1 MPRLSLNEDKRN
13 GTPRSKSSGCSDYKR
28 KSKKGFCQFGTTGA
42 QMVSSLIPS
51 SEAEFTQGQSH
62 PCRVFEFSVEI
73 LSFLLTEFEVS
84 LEVLTSKGQEMPR
97 KTKTI

>member
-42 QMVSSLIPS
+42 QMVPSLIPS

-62 PCRVFEFSVEI
+62 PCTVFEFSVEI
-73 LSFLLTEFEVS
+73 LIFLLTQFEVS
-84 LEVLTSKGQEMPR
+84 LEVLTSKGQEIPR
-97 KTKTI
+97 RTNTI